1 MVMAKRRWT
10 LVLVPHGSEPS
21 RIVEVSYGVL
31 RLLAVAV
38 GGLLVLGLLAGYA
51 TVSHTTDLSR
61 AASLRQENSAL
72 AREIG
77 ELNGRLATLADTLT
91 RISQRDARS
100 RVLANLEP
108 IDPQVQA
115 AGIGGPASPEFA
127 LAGITGASRR
137 TAEIRVDL
145 GALIRRANLL
155 ASSFKEA
162 ADSLALH
169 TARLAATPSI
179 MPTQGWLS
187 SAFSS
192 MRTHPILHMARPH
205 EGIDVSAPMGSPIE
219 APAAGIVSDAGW
231 ETGYGN
237 TITIDHG
244 FGIVTK
250 FAHASKLLV
259 RNGQRVSRGQR
270 IALVGNSGLA
280 TGPHLHY
287 EVHVNGR
294 PVNPLK
300 YVLPE
305 GVVTD

>member
-1 MVMAKRRWT
+1 MAKRRWT
-10 LVLVPHGSEPS
+10 LVLVPHGAEPS

-31 RLLAVAV
+31 RVAASAAA
-38 GGLLVLGLLAGYA
+38 GFLVLVLLAGYA

-61 AASLRQENSAL
+61 TARLQQENETL

-77 ELNGRLATLADTLT
+77 ELNGRLSTLADTLT
-91 RISQRDARS
+91 RISQRDARI

-115 AGIGGPASPEFA
+115 AGIGGPAGATSLG
-127 LAGITGASRR
+127 LAGMTGIARR
-137 TAEIRVDL
+137 SAEVRIDL
-145 GALIRRANLL
+145 SALIRRANLL

-162 ADSLALH
+162 ADSLAYH
-169 TARLAATPSI
+169 SARLAATPSI

-192 MRTHPILHMARPH
+192 MRAHPILHYARPH

-219 APAAGIVSDAGW
+219 APAAGIVTDARW
-231 ETGYGN
+231 ESGYGN
-237 TITIDHG
+237 TVTIDHG
-244 FGIVTK
+244 FGIETR

-259 RNGQRVSRGQR
+259 RTGQRVSRGQR

-287 EVHVNGR
+287 EVHVKGR
-294 PVNPLK
+294 PVDPLK
-300 YVLPE
+300 YVLPDN
-305 GVVTD
+305 VVTD

>member
-1 MVMAKRRWT
+1 MAKRRWT
-10 LVLVPHGSEPS
+10 LVLVPHGAEPS

-31 RLLAVAV
+31 RVAASAAA
-38 GGLLVLGLLAGYA
+38 GFLVLVLLAGYA

-61 AASLRQENSAL
+61 TARLQQENETL

-77 ELNGRLATLADTLT
+77 ELNGRLSTLADTLT
-91 RISQRDARS
+91 RISQRDARI

-115 AGIGGPASPEFA
+115 AGIGGPAGVTSLG
-127 LAGITGASRR
+127 LAGMTGIARR
-137 TAEIRVDL
+137 SAEVRIDL
-145 GALIRRANLL
+145 SALIRRANLL

-162 ADSLALH
+162 ADSLAYH
-169 TARLAATPSI
+169 SARLAATPSI

-192 MRTHPILHMARPH
+192 MRAHPILHIARPH
-205 EGIDVSAPMGSPIE
+205 EGIDVTAPMGSPIE
-219 APAAGIVSDAGW
+219 APAAGIVTDARW
-231 ETGYGN
+231 ESGYGN
-237 TITIDHG
+237 TVTIDHG
-244 FGIVTK
+244 FGIETK

-259 RNGQRVSRGQR
+259 RTGQRVSRGQR

-287 EVHVNGR
+287 EVHVKGR
-294 PVNPLK
+294 PVDPLK
-300 YVLPE
+300 YVLPD